1 MQMQSSGT
9 KDNILVIRFSS
20 MGDVILLAPVL
31 EVLKKRY
38 PEASVT
44 VLTDPLFTELFRDD
58 PRISSVIGLKKG
70 KEDDIGSIMAR
81 KWDQVIDLQNS
92 HRSKRITKKLKS
104 GETDFCFDKLHI
116 KRFFLL
122 FFRLDFYSSNDTV
135 TNRYI
140 RASGC
145 IPNSDVAPRLFFNSP
160 LPAQVEEMFQCGSI
174 VRPTIALFPFS
185 AWKNK
190 EWPREYY
197 VEVGRYFLFKGWNV
211 IVMGG
216 PDEQRQAERIRSEIG
231 NRCISTAGKISL
243 YECGCVL
250 NRCTLALG
258 NDTGLAHLARACGVK
273 TGIIFGP
280 TTRQFGFFP
289 SGSPASRIFET
300 RLCCRPCHAHGG
312 NSCLRFDRA
321 CMRTINPEE
330 VIRGLVELSGSE

>member
-1 MQMQSSGT
+1 MQSSGT

-20 MGDVILLAPVL
+20 MGDVILLAPLL

-38 PEASVT
+38 PEAAVT
-44 VLTDPLFTELFRDD
+44 VLTDPLFTGLFRDD
-58 PRISSVIGLKKG
+58 PRISSVVGLKKG
-70 KEDDIGSIMAR
+70 KEDDAGSIVAR
-81 KWDQVIDLQNS
+81 KWDLVIDLQNS
-92 HRSKRITKKLKS
+92 RRSKRITKELKR
-104 GETDFCFDKLHI
+104 GETGNCFDKLHI

-122 FFRLDFYSSNDTV
+122 FFRLDFYASNDTV

-145 IPNSDVAPRLFFNSP
+145 TPGGDAEHKLFFESP
-160 LPAQVEEMFQCGSI
+160 LPAKVEEMLQSGSI

-197 VEVGRYFLFKGWNV
+197 VDVGRYFLFKGWNV
-211 IVMGG
+211 IIMGG
-216 PDEQRQAERIRSEIG
+216 PDEQCEAEGIRSEIG
-231 NRCISTAGKISL
+231 KKCISTAGMISL

-250 NRCTLALG
+250 SRCTLALG

-289 SGSPASRIFET
+289 SGSPASRVFET

-312 NSCLRFDRA
+312 NSCLRSDRA
-321 CMRTINPEE
+321 CMRRISPEE
-330 VIRGLVELSGSE
+330 VIRGLVELSESK